1 MESSRI
7 TVCRRRFKTEEQL
20 CPANGANLL
29 PGPEGMAFRC
39 ARGNAI
45 PVLLKKS
52 GLAFLHRN
60 VSGFLDQIFVLGKQ
74 WLLSFLAGA
83 PDWVGQIASSLLNI
97 SALLAVFLTL
107 FALMSLFE
115 RKILARIQNRYGP
128 NRVGPFGLL
137 QPVAD
142 GIKMLIK
149 EDIVPARADKV
160 VHFLAPILIA
170 AAAILALGII
180 PYGRNMTPF
189 TIDGGILFF
198 FAVGSTNEVGVF
210 MAGWGSNNKFSMLG
224 AMRAIAQMVSY
235 ELPLIITVLPVVM
248 VTGSLTPD
256 AIVAAQGGYSLGIL
270 PHWFV
275 FTPWGAV
282 AFILFFVSG
291 LVESNRT
298 PFDVPEGESEIV
310 AGHMTE
316 YSGFKYAIF
325 FLAEY
330 FGMFAVSGLAVTLFL
345 GGWHAPFSVL
355 QFVPSYLWFFLK
367 LGVLLFVFIW
377 IRGTLPRIRVDQM
390 MSFAWKFMLPMA
402 FTCVIAAAIWHYQGR
417 RLSGS
422 LWSLGWIVL
431 VYLTLS
437 RVLGV
442 GKKFAPR
449 TYRFAE

>member
-1 MESSRI
+1 
-7 TVCRRRFKTEEQL
+7 
-20 CPANGANLL
+20 
-29 PGPEGMAFRC
+29 MAFRC

>member
-1 MESSRI
+1 MRAFSRSDFRD
-7 TVCRRRFKTEEQL
+7 RRKQRI
-20 CPANGANLL
+20 LL
-29 PGPEGMAFRC
+29 LF
-39 ARGNAI
+39 
-45 PVLLKKS
+45 S
-52 GLAFLHRN
+52 
-60 VSGFLDQIFVLGKQ
+60 
-74 WLLSFLAGA
+74 GA
-83 PDWVGQIASSLLNI
+83 PDWVGQIVSSLLNI
-97 SALLAVFLTL
+97 VALLVVFLSL
-107 FALMSLFE
+107 FALVSVLE
-115 RKILARIQNRYGP
+115 RKILARIQNRLGP

-149 EDIVPARADKV
+149 EDIVPLRADKV
-160 VHFLAPILIA
+160 MHFLAPILLA
-170 AAAILALGII
+170 ATAILALGII

-198 FAVGSTNEVGVF
+198 FAIGSTTELSVF

-248 VTGSLTPD
+248 IVGSLRPD
-256 AIVAAQGGYSLGIL
+256 AIVAAQSSYSLGVV

-275 FTPWGAV
+275 LTPWGAA

-298 PFDVPEGESEIV
+298 PFDIPEGESEIV

-325 FLAEY
+325 FLGEY
-330 FGMFAVSGLAVTLFL
+330 LGMFAISGLAVTLFL
-345 GGWHAPFSVL
+345 GGWQAPFSFL
-355 QFVPSYLWFFLK
+355 GFVPSYLWFFGK
-367 LGVLLFVFIW
+367 LGVLIFVFIW
-377 IRGTLPRIRVDQM
+377 IRGTLPRTRVDQVM
-390 MSFAWKFMLPMA
+390 NFAWKFMLPMA
-402 FTCVIAAAIWHYQGR
+402 FACLIAAAVWHYGGR
-417 RLSGS
+417 GLAGW
-422 LWSLGWIVL
+422 LWSLGVIAA
-431 VYLTLS
+431 VYFILS
-437 RVLGV
+437 RFLET